1 MIKKLST
8 LLLIITLVASCVPRK
23 KMAYFADIQDNT
35 TFPTKDYQTV
45 LQPDDLLGIA
55 VNSKSDNLTADFN
68 KHFSFQ
74 KKIDARGEG
83 GNIQTYLIDKQGFI
97 VYPVIGKIQLAGLT
111 KEQAVEK
118 LTQHIKPYIADASV
132 NLRILNFKVVVQ
144 GEVNKPGVYT
154 IESERVTLLQALA
167 MAGDLTI
174 FGKRT
179 NILVMREEQGERR
192 FNVVDITKPDFLNS
206 EYYFLRQNDVVYVEP
221 NKTKINSSAVG
232 ANTSAII
239 SAVSVM
245 IAIISLIIR

>member
-23 KMAYFADIQDNT
+23 KMAYFTDIQDNS

-55 VNSKSDNLTADFN
+55 INSKSDNLTSDFN
-68 KHFSFQ
+68 KNFSFQ
-74 KKIDARGEG
+74 KKFGERFDG
-83 GNIQTYLIDKQGFI
+83 TALQTYLIDREGFI
-97 VYPVIGKIQLAGLT
+97 VYPIIGKVKLGGLT
-111 KEQAVEK
+111 REQAVEK
-118 LTQHIKPYIADASV
+118 LTQHIRPYISDVSV
-132 NLRILNFKVVVQ
+132 NLRILNFKITVQ
-144 GEVNKPGVYT
+144 GEVNNPGVFT
-154 IESERVTLLQALA
+154 IDSERITLLQALA

-192 FNVVDITKPDFLNS
+192 FKVVDITKSDFLNS
-206 EYYFLRQNDVVYVEP
+206 EYYFLQQNDVVYVEP

-239 SAVSVM
+239 SAISVT

>member
-8 LLLIITLVASCVPRK
+8 LLLIITLTVCCVPRK
-23 KMAYFADIQDNT
+23 KMAYFADIQDNS
-35 TFPTKDYQTV
+35 TFPMKDYQTV

-55 VNSKSDNLTADFN
+55 INSKSDNLTSDFN
-68 KHFSFQ
+68 KSFSFQ
-74 KKIDARGEG
+74 KKIDTRVDGTAL
-83 GNIQTYLIDKQGFI
+83 QTYLIDKEGFI
-97 VYPVIGKIQLAGLT
+97 VYPIIGKIKLGGLT
-111 KEQAVEK
+111 REQAVEK
-118 LTQHIKPYIADASV
+118 LTQHIKPYIADVSV
-132 NLRILNFKVVVQ
+132 NLRVLNFKIIVQ

-154 IESERVTLLQALA
+154 IDSERVTLLQALA

-192 FNVVDITKPDFLNS
+192 FKVVDITKPDFLNS
-206 EYYFLRQNDVVYVEP
+206 EYYFLQQNDVVYVEP
-221 NKTKINSSAVG
+221 NKTRINSSAVG

-239 SAVSVM
+239 SAISVT